1 MGITLSLYL
10 LGGVKAEGMAGKRQ
24 PMRGGM
30 THRPTGLSP
39 GLGELFDLDGA
50 DVRALVGDGEGT
62 AYEEGF
68 LGDDVIGP
76 GLDGGIRD
84 VILRVE
90 QGDGLRLGVVEQE
103 FDFKRA
109 FHGETPF
116 VLAMRER
123 QRGRGDACAI
133 PAV

>member
-1 MGITLSLYL
+1 
-10 LGGVKAEGMAGKRQ
+10 MAKGLAKDSRCVE
-24 PMRGGM
+24 GM

-39 GLGELFDLDGA
+39 GLGEFFDLDGA
-50 DVRALVGDGEGT
+50 DVRALVGDGEG
-62 AYEEGF
+62 AAEVEGF
-68 LGDDVIGP
+68 LGDDVLGP

-109 FHGETPF
+109 FHGNGSF
-116 VLAMRER
+116 RLAGRY
-123 QRGRGDACAI
+123 QRGE
-133 PAV
+133 AVSP

>member
-1 MGITLSLYL
+1 MGITFSLYL
-10 LGGVKAEGMAGKRQ
+10 LGGSDGEGLVKRVVGWLVGVSRCAEGM
-24 PMRGGM
+24 
-30 THRPTGLSP
+30 THQPTGLGPS
-39 GLGELFDLDGA
+39 LGELFDLDGA

-62 AYEEGF
+62 AYEKCF

-76 GLDGGIRD
+76 GLDSSIRD
-84 VILRVE
+84 VILWVE

-116 VLAMRER
+116 V
-123 QRGRGDACAI
+123 
-133 PAV
+133 V

>member
-1 MGITLSLYL
+1 
-10 LGGVKAEGMAGKRQ
+10 
-24 PMRGGM
+24 MRGGM
-30 THRPTGLSP
+30 TNRPTGLSP
-39 GLGELFDLDGA
+39 GLGEFLDFDGA
-50 DVRALVGDGEGT
+50 DVCALVGDGEGA
-62 AYEEGF
+62 AYEESF

-116 VLAMRER
+116 V
-123 QRGRGDACAI
+123 
-133 PAV
+133 V

>member
-10 LGGVKAEGMAGKRQ
+10 LGGVKAEGMAGNRQ

-50 DVRALVGDGEGT
+50 DVRALVGDGEGA

-90 QGDGLRLGVVEQE
+90 QGDGLRLGVIEQE

-116 VLAMRER
+116 V
-123 QRGRGDACAI
+123 
-133 PAV
+133 V

>member
-1 MGITLSLYL
+1 
-10 LGGVKAEGMAGKRQ
+10 
-24 PMRGGM
+24 MRGGM
-30 THRPTGLSP
+30 THRLTGLSP
-39 GLGELFDLDGA
+39 VLGELFDLDGA
-50 DVRALVGDGEGT
+50 DVRALVGDGEGA
-62 AYEEGF
+62 AYEESF

-116 VLAMRER
+116 VLVMRER

-133 PAV
+133 PTVQVQQLSGAAWRLSP

>member
-1 MGITLSLYL
+1 
-10 LGGVKAEGMAGKRQ
+10 
-24 PMRGGM
+24 MRGGM
-30 THRPTGLSP
+30 THRLTGLSP
-39 GLGELFDLDGA
+39 VLGEFFDLDGA
-50 DVRALVGDGEGT
+50 DVCALVGDGEGA

-68 LGDDVIGP
+68 LGDGVIGP

-90 QGDGLRLGVVEQE
+90 QGDGLRLSVVEQE

-116 VLAMRER
+116 V
-123 QRGRGDACAI
+123 
-133 PAV
+133 V